1 MQTKERVRW
10 RFQDSLLREAANL
23 RVLIADSCP
32 LFLLGLQT
40 FLERQEG
47 VTVVGA
53 ARTAEEVMEL
63 LRSRGPSLLIVDLAI
78 ARLNNFRIIRQA
90 HHLAGAKVLVITNYT
105 SPEYLAGVIN
115 AGALGYLFKESDPS
129 LFLLAIRTIQEGKPW
144 IQREFTEAII
154 TLLKGPVPPPQ
165 ILTPRERNVLA
176 LLAQGLS
183 NKEIAYQLGIKP
195 GTVKEQISRI
205 LRKLNLRNRTEA
217 AVYATHFDL
226 NSLP

>member
-10 RFQDSLLREAANL
+10 RFQDSLPREAANL

-63 LRSRGPSLLIVDLAI
+63 LRSRRPSLLIVDLAI

-129 LFLLAIRTIQEGKPW
+129 LI
-144 IQREFTEAII
+144 
-154 TLLKGPVPPPQ
+154 
-165 ILTPRERNVLA
+165 
-176 LLAQGLS
+176 
-183 NKEIAYQLGIKP
+183 
-195 GTVKEQISRI
+195 
-205 LRKLNLRNRTEA
+205 
-217 AVYATHFDL
+217 
-226 NSLP
+226 